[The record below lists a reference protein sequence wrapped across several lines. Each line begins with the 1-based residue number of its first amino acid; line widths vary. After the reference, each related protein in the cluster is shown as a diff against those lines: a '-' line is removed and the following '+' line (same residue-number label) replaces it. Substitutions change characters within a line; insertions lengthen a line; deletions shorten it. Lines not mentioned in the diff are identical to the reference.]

1 MRGLCFRLSRSNLR
15 RRVGLWPTKLLVARE
30 KKPPVPRVCNGISFL
45 RIVGAGGG
53 ENKRQER
60 RGGVR

>member
-1 MRGLCFRLSRSNLR
+1 MRGLCFRLSRSSLR
-15 RRVGLWPTKLLVARE
+15 RRVDLWPTKLLVARE
-30 KKPPVPRVCNGISFL
+30 KKPPVPRVCNGMSFL
-45 RIVGAGGG
+45 RIGGGG